1 MTMSPFNGS
10 GFRTDNPRKKDRQCR
25 GGCGGM
31 IDAASRHII
40 CGNCHANRMA
50 RRQGE
55 DDEPAS
61 SSQGA

>member
-1 MTMSPFNGS
+1 MNDSPFSSS
-10 GFRTDNPRKKDRQCR
+10 GFTSTNPRKKDRPCR

-50 RRQGE
+50 RRDE
-55 DDEPAS
+55 DD
-61 SSQGA
+61 